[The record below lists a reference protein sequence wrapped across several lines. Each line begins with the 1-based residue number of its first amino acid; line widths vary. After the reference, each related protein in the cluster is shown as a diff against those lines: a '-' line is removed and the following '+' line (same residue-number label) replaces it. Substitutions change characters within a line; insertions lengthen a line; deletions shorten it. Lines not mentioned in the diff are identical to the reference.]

1 MRWCFSILRDRLGS
15 RDSKRSAIRSTTLGA
30 ENLNRMCV
38 SLVMRFYP
46 LPFRSSMSLLPAL
59 RSAQRSALAQRSTQR
74 SALPWSPSCAY
85 HVLSRLQPH
94 GLSADETH
102 RLLSAAMV
110 HRALAVDTV
119 RGIVVPDRIPMLTF
133 QELEGMPVFLMEWNR
148 FSPLRPLY
156 LVRSVVTSANADA
169 AAELF
174 LLRDP
179 WVRLIIRIRAR
190 QDKNDENAGSDNN
203 WSA

>member
-1 MRWCFSILRDRLGS
+1 MRI
-15 RDSKRSAIRSTTLGA
+15 
-30 ENLNRMCV
+30 
-38 SLVMRFYP
+38 YP
-46 LPFRSSMSLLPAL
+46 LPFRGWISSVRRPLP
-59 RSAQRSALAQRSTQR
+59 SALPSVLP

-102 RLLSAAMV
+102 RVLSAAMV
-110 HRALAVDTV
+110 HKALAVDTV
-119 RGIVVPDRIPMLTF
+119 RGIVVPDHIPLLTF
-133 QELEGMPVFLMEWNR
+133 QDLQGMPHFFLEWNR
-148 FSPLRPLY
+148 RTPLHSIN

-179 WVRLIIRIRAR
+179 WIRLIIRVR
-190 QDKNDENAGSDNN
+190 QRRVENAGSANN
-203 WSA
+203 